1 MAALPE
7 PQSPKPSQSSKGTLS
22 NDFAEPTQTPP
33 PPLNRYRNVSS
44 WQKVPSAYRYD
55 ALRPQLRLRWVKRCQ
70 SADEFVTTAKP
81 MAPFYV
87 AGTLPP
93 LFTASLRVQGG
104 QKLGSGIK
112 FGLYGEHG
120 SGC

>member
-7 PQSPKPSQSSKGTLS
+7 SQSPKPSQSSKGTLS

-33 PPLNRYRNVSS
+33 PLNRYRNVSS
-44 WQKVPSAYRYD
+44 WQKVPSACRYD
-55 ALRPQLRLRWVKRCQ
+55 ALRPQLRLRWVKGCQ

-87 AGTLPP
+87 AGMLPRYLWRLKTSRKP
-93 LFTASLRVQGG
+93 EAG
-104 QKLGSGIK
+104 
-112 FGLYGEHG
+112 
-120 SGC
+120 

>member
-22 NDFAEPTQTPP
+22 NDFAESTQTP

-87 AGTLPP
+87 AGTL
-93 LFTASLRVQGG
+93 LAIYGAFKTSRRLEAG
-104 QKLGSGIK
+104 
-112 FGLYGEHG
+112 FGDKI
-120 SGC
+120 